1 MNNVINWFEIP
12 VADMDR
18 AVAFYEPVMQ
28 VSLRR
33 ETMDCAELAVFPHQ
47 DPAPGG
53 ALAKFEGIAPSA
65 QGAIIYLHTD
75 HLAATLERFNSLLP
89 MPDLVRAERRARHLS
104 KLEVEKWELPAAGAL
119 PRWGQLPLQRC
130 PITKVAS
137 QAMSGQLAMLESY
150 AADSSPMADLAKLQQ
165 RKQAQSAAADQKL
178 AQLQAQL
185 ANSSPDASMQ
195 TRLIG
200 PGDTATLRRRLLH
213 ELRSLAEANTPVP
226 PA

>member
-47 DPAPGG
+47 IRPGG

-75 HLAATLERFNSLLP
+75 HLAATLER
-89 MPDLVRAERRARHLS
+89 
-104 KLEVEKWELPAAGAL
+104 
-119 PRWGQLPLQRC
+119 
-130 PITKVAS
+130 VAS
-137 QAMSGQLAMLESY
+137 AVGPVSS
-150 AADSSPMADLAKLQQ
+150 AADAPND
-165 RKQAQSAAADQKL
+165 
-178 AQLQAQL
+178 
-185 ANSSPDASMQ
+185 
-195 TRLIG
+195 IG
-200 PGDTATLRRRLLH
+200 TIALFTDSEGNRVGLH
-213 ELRSLAEANTPVP
+213 Q

>member
-33 ETMDCAELAVFPHQ
+33 ETMDC
-47 DPAPGG
+47 G

-75 HLAATLERFNSLLP
+75 HLAATLER
-89 MPDLVRAERRARHLS
+89 
-104 KLEVEKWELPAAGAL
+104 
-119 PRWGQLPLQRC
+119 
-130 PITKVAS
+130 VAS
-137 QAMSGQLAMLESY
+137 AGGACVFGPLTLPNDIGTIALFT
-150 AADSSPMADLAKLQQ
+150 DSEGN
-165 RKQAQSAAADQKL
+165 RV
-178 AQLQAQL
+178 
-185 ANSSPDASMQ
+185 
-195 TRLIG
+195 G
-200 PGDTATLRRRLLH
+200 LH
-213 ELRSLAEANTPVP
+213 Q